1 MTRLWRLGPRGATTS
16 LGTMPSAAYFPY
28 MDAPYDPLA
37 LEHAG
42 DFIAKALSLLARG
55 VADRR
60 AAFHTLSLATI
71 GLDGTPQL
79 RTVVL
84 RGLDGN
90 APSLTFHTDKRAPK
104 FAELTRSPLASA
116 LAYDAGAKL
125 QIRMNGTVSLRHGD
139 EFAAKIWAGL
149 QRTSRDCYHTPDAPS
164 GPLSGAQPLTE
175 DQAREIFCVCTLAIT
190 KLDVLYLRA
199 AGHLRA
205 TATGGRAQWVAP

>member
-1 MTRLWRLGPRGATTS
+1 MD
-16 LGTMPSAAYFPY
+16 MPF
-28 MDAPYDPLA
+28 DPLA
-37 LEHAG
+37 LENAD

-90 APSLTFHTDKRAPK
+90 APSLTFHTDKRSPK
-104 FAELTRSPLASA
+104 FAELTRSPAASA
-116 LAYDAGAKL
+116 LAYDASAKL
-125 QIRMNGTVSLRHGD
+125 QIRMNGTVTLRDGD
-139 EFAAKIWAGL
+139 EFAGKIWAGL
-149 QRTSRDCYHTPDAPS
+149 QRTSRECYHTPDAPS
-164 GPLSGAQPLTE
+164 GPLTGAPPLNE
-175 DQAREIFCVCTLAIT
+175 DQARETFCICTLTIT

-199 AGHLRA
+199 GGHLRA
-205 TATGGRAQWVAP
+205 TATGGRAHWVAP